1 MSEIK
6 KGEQRLICQGK
17 YISFNKVNMLFP
29 DGATAEWDLI
39 HHNGAAAMIAE
50 TQDGKILMIHQY
62 RPGEDRVILEIP
74 AGGINPGEDPMT
86 AAIREMKEETGAV
99 CENVAHLITVM
110 PSPAYNDEKVT
121 VYRGKITG
129 FTETNPDENEY
140 VTAETFT
147 LDELV
152 SLIISGEIRDS
163 KTIAAVFAY
172 REVMRGTT
180 D

>member
-1 MSEIK
+1 MDEIK
-6 KGEQRLICQGK
+6 KGEQRLLCQGK
-17 YISFNKVNMLFP
+17 YISFNKVNMQFP

-39 HHNGAAAMIAE
+39 HHNGAAAMIAKRP
-50 TQDGKILMIHQY
+50 DGKILMIHQY

-86 AAIREMKEETGAV
+86 AAIREMQEETGAV
-99 CENVAHLITVM
+99 CENVSLLITVM

-121 VYRGKITG
+121 VYCGNITS

-140 VTAETFT
+140 VSAEAFT
-147 LDELV
+147 IEELV
-152 SLIISGEIRDS
+152 NLIMSGEIRDS

-172 REVMRGTT
+172 REVLRGTA